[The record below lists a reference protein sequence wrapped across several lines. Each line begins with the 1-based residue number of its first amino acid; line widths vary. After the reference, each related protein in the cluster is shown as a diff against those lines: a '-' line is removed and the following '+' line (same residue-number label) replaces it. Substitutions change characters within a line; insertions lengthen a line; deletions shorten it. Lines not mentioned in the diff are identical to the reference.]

1 MSEAKNLQR
10 KKTPSL
16 IIKNCV
22 QLKTTVKKHVIILKF
37 ISNWTNLPL
46 SQKTGASQQN
56 LQPVITAT
64 YSQIFPQ
71 KVKNQ
76 LDAMVSR

>member
-1 MSEAKNLQR
+1 
-10 KKTPSL
+10 
-16 IIKNCV
+16 
-22 QLKTTVKKHVIILKF
+22 VKKRVIILKF